1 MVDHFPR
8 KLFHQPHIVPTDL
21 RFLPPENKNVLI
33 IKNLIKE
40 TTAVFFQ
47 LKFMFGK
54 SPVIHPFEK
63 ILTATISSTSENFN
77 HIF

>member
-8 KLFHQPHIVPTDL
+8 KLVHQPHIVPTDL
-21 RFLPPENKNVLI
+21 RFLPPENKNVPI

-40 TTAVFFQ
+40 TAAVFFQ
-47 LKFMFGK
+47 LKFMFSQ
-54 SPVIHPFEK
+54 SPAIRPFKK